1 MRGDDMRLST
11 VITKKLMPL
20 FMRADQFDVS
30 LCEGIDLLV
39 KDAYGRILEKLQF
52 WQHFDAMTEEQL
64 DEAAEELKVHWYR
77 YDANV
82 EMKRKI
88 IQNAKVIKRKI
99 GTPYAIEEVLQIYF
113 QDAHLIEWWEYGGT
127 RKHFKIQTYNTSTIN
142 EDADAFMAV
151 LDKIKRKATILD
163 YVEVLDYSTND
174 ILYVIVPGTSTRNT
188 DGLIGGT
195 L

>member
-1 MRGDDMRLST
+1 MRLST

-20 FMRADQFDVS
+20 FMRSDQFDVS

-52 WQHFDAMTEEQL
+52 WQYFDAMTEEQL

-82 EMKRKI
+82 ETKRKI
-88 IQNAKVIKRKI
+88 IQNAKIIKRKL

-113 QDAHLIEWWEYGGT
+113 RDAHLIEWWEYGGT

-151 LDKIKRKATILD
+151 LDKIKRKAIILD